1 MKKLFKLFIFTIIAL
16 IFSSCANNNND
27 DDLSDLIQTPKQDMP
42 IIEGTWEVVEIKS
55 TSFGEETNSIKM
67 GDKLYVNKNL
77 VAINSSYAFPPS
89 FNSKYVKL
97 SDYMKNRGIEIPKS
111 FEDRNVIVINASQG
125 QLFSRDFIVTDDNYM
140 FIIKDD
146 NVISLQKISDK
157 VDAKVQDSY
166 AKLASKER
174 TTTTE
179 GEDVAEDISLLLGVR
194 ERIDPNSDD
203 ALYKYYTYLIRI
215 EADDTITY
223 QKAEDIFIKNQDE
236 FWQVSLDLNN
246 ITNLYDKI
254 RAYPIK
260 IKDKKDSELLLKNY
274 TFNDINLNMRLNFV
288 SNGFISIDYTD
299 DTEDDPIRKYAL
311 MDTNNIVDRKFMS
324 LEEFTGE
331 DQSDSIFK
339 DKVKEEAI
347 KTFPKTNPDDF
358 SFDNT
363 NFGIVRNQGIW
374 AFQSSI
380 SKGSG
385 DEFIQNFFNIDI
397 AIGDSMLNPNNSII
411 TRDQVYNIN
420 TQFKD
425 YLLMANQ
432 RYVLIQTPDEI
443 LIHRIKDG
451 IIEKAPVY
459 AIATRMPATIISIDQ
474 FLGSNA
480 TDVEKA
486 FEKYNNIIEK

>member
-1 MKKLFKLFIFTIIAL
+1 MKKLINLFIFTIVAL
-16 IFSSCANNNND
+16 IFSSCVNYNND
-27 DDLSDLIQTPKQDMP
+27 NLSDLIQTPKQESP
-42 IIEGTWEVVEIKS
+42 IIEGTWEIVEIKS
-55 TSFGEETNSIKM
+55 TSFGEETDSIKL
-67 GDKLYVNKNL
+67 GDKLYINKNI
-77 VAINSSYAFPPS
+77 VAINKSYAFPPT

-97 SDYMKNRGIEIPKS
+97 SDYMKNRGIEIPKD
-111 FEDRNVIVINASQG
+111 FKDRNVTVINASQG
-125 QLFSRDFIVTDDNYM
+125 QLFSRDFIVTDENYL
-140 FIIKDD
+140 FFIKDE
-146 NVISLQKISDK
+146 NVISLKKISDK
-157 VDAKVQDSY
+157 VDSKVQDSY
-166 AKLASKER
+166 AKLAAKER

-179 GEDVAEDISLLLGVR
+179 GEDIAEDISLLLGVR

-215 EADDTITY
+215 EADDTIRY

-236 FWQVSLDLNN
+236 YWQVTLELNN
-246 ITNLYDKI
+246 ITNLYDEIK
-254 RAYPIK
+254 AYPIK
-260 IKDKKDSELLLKNY
+260 IKDKDDSELLIKNY

-299 DTEDDPIRKYAL
+299 TNDENPIRKYAL
-311 MDTNNIVDRKFMS
+311 MDTNNIADNKFMS

-339 DKVKEEAI
+339 EKVKEEVN
-347 KTFPKTNPDDF
+347 KNFPKTDLNDF
-358 SFDNT
+358 TIDNT
-363 NFGIVRNQGIW
+363 NFGIVRSQGLW

-397 AIGDSMLNPNNSII
+397 AIGDSMLNPNNSIV

-451 IIEKAPVY
+451 IIEKSPVY

-474 FLGSNA
+474 FLDSNA

-486 FEKYNNIIEK
+486 FEKYNTIIEK